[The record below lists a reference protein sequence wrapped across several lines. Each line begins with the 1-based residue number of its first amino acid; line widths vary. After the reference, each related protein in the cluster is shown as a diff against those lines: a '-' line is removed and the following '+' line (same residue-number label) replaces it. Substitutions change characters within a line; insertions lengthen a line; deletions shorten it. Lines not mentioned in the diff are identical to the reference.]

1 MKTINLLAASMLT
14 VSAAALTTSA
24 NAADLGGNCCADLEE
39 RIAEL
44 EATTARKG
52 NRKVSLEV
60 SGWVNT
66 SVLFW
71 DDGSESNAYVVDN
84 AQDRTRLRF
93 RGKAKI
99 DKEWE
104 AGYLIEVGFRQ
115 ARSDRVNAAAD
126 DTNDGI
132 DLRHSSWYLQSK
144 TLGRVTIGQTS
155 QVSDGVT
162 QINLAG
168 INHVS
173 RSQAFDWNGDFRIL
187 GQGNASTGIAWRN
200 LAVRENPGEGNR
212 HNLVRYDS
220 PTFAGFVASVSWGED
235 DVWDVGLRYA
245 GEFSGLKLAAG
256 IAYAQWTQ
264 SDAGGT
270 TCRAITVAGASS
282 DTECETLGL
291 SVSLL
296 HTQTGL
302 FGNFAYGYLQDDR
315 RVAALNGTAGLTGR
329 VDDRDE
335 FYWFQGG
342 IQQKWLP
349 VGKSTIYGEYYRG
362 EFGTSGG
369 NLLNAGFGAA
379 AVANNRIVGSEVD
392 MWGFGFNQSIDAA
405 AMDLY
410 VGYRNYE
417 ADVTL
422 GGGKA
427 TGLQDFQAVMTG
439 AIIRF

>member
-1 MKTINLLAASMLT
+1 MTTRHLTALLL
-14 VSAAALTTSA
+14 TSA
-24 NAADLGGNCCADLEE
+24 ILMPASAQAADLGGNCCADLEE

-44 EATTARKG
+44 EVTTARKG

-71 DDGSESNAYVVDN
+71 DDGNETNAYVVDN

-93 RGKAKI
+93 RGNAKI
-99 DKEWE
+99 DKDWE
-104 AGYLIEVGFRQ
+104 AGYLLEVGFRQ
-115 ARSDRVNAAAD
+115 ARSDRVNAGAD

-132 DLRHSSWYLQSK
+132 DLRHSAWYLQNK
-144 TLGRVTIGQTS
+144 QLGRVTVGQTS
-155 QVSDGVT
+155 QVSDGIT

-173 RSQAFDWNGDFRIL
+173 RSQVFDWNADFAIR
-187 GQGNASTGIAWRN
+187 GANASTGVRWRD

-212 HNLVRYDS
+212 HNIVRYDS
-220 PTFAGFVASVSWGED
+220 PTFFGFVASANWGED

-245 GEFSGLKLAAG
+245 GEFSGFKLAAG

-264 SDAGGT
+264 TDAGGT
-270 TCRAITVAGASS
+270 ACRSVATVTPDAS
-282 DTECETLGL
+282 CETLGL
-291 SVSLL
+291 SVSAL
-296 HTQTGL
+296 HVPTGL

-315 RVAALNGTAGLTGR
+315 RLASVFTNQIAANR
-329 VDDRDE
+329 INDRDE

-342 IQQKWLP
+342 IQQKWIP
-349 VGKSTIYGEYYRG
+349 AGKSTIYGEYYRG
-362 EFGTSGG
+362 DFGTSGI
-369 NLLNAGFGAA
+369 NLVNAGVGAA
-379 AVANNRIVGSEVD
+379 AGGNRVVSSEVD

-422 GGGKA
+422 NRGKA
-427 TGLQDFQAVMTG
+427 QGLQDFQAVLTG